1 MIESSTVTIA
11 QKAVCDSCASS
22 SPNFTFA
29 KSDYSPLFPWMKEHG
44 WKRGNRKIG
53 GDLDVRVR
61 FYDTVIC
68 AECEAS
74 DDDS

>member
-1 MIESSTVTIA
+1 MIESTTVIIS
-11 QKAVCDSCASS
+11 QKAVCDSCGSTT
-22 SPNFTFA
+22 PVFTFSPHA
-29 KSDYSPLFPWMKEHG
+29 YSPLFSWMKEHG